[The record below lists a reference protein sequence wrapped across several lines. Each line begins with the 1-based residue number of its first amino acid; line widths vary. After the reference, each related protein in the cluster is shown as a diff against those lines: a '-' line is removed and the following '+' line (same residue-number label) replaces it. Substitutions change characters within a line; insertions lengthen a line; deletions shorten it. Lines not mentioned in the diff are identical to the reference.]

1 MNTIGNETK
10 NIEVKRTSATQLNN
24 KLDQI
29 LVEQKAKGENYADW
43 QKQKYPVKAT
53 RPFSN
58 PDLSRGKLY

>member
-10 NIEVKRTSATQLNN
+10 NVEVKRTSATQLNN

-43 QKQKYPVKAT
+43 QKKRYPVKAT

-58 PDLSRGKLY
+58 PDLSRSKLY